1 MTVDCSGSKAI
12 MLLPVQSQARFWKR
26 INSLQRLGVSTKVFS
41 FERDYYEG
49 QSSRREW
56 VSLGALPHG
65 KYLRRIPALL
75 NAASTVYQRPMSM
88 CCMRSGSICR
98 RIVDRCPEIA
108 LACSTR
114 YRSR

>member
-75 NAASTVYQRPMSM
+75 NAASTV
-88 CCMRSGSICR
+88 CR
-98 RIVDRCPEIA
+98 EARDVDVLYA
-108 LACSTR
+108 FGLDMFVVA
-114 YRSR
+114 